1 MQENHLE
8 QDTDVILLMINLV
21 QDIGLA
27 KTGKQQEKTMPMVN
41 GKKYAYTK
49 KGKAAAKK
57 AKMQK
62 KKRGKK

>member
-27 KTGKQQEKTMPMVN
+27 KTGKQQEKTMPMV
-41 GKKYAYTK
+41 GKKKFAYTKAGKKAAKKYAK
-49 KGKAAAKK
+49 KKNKGKK
-57 AKMQK
+57 
-62 KKRGKK
+62 

>member
-27 KTGKQQEKTMPMVN
+27 KTGKQ
-41 GKKYAYTK
+41 
-49 KGKAAAKK
+49 
-57 AKMQK
+57 
-62 KKRGKK
+62 